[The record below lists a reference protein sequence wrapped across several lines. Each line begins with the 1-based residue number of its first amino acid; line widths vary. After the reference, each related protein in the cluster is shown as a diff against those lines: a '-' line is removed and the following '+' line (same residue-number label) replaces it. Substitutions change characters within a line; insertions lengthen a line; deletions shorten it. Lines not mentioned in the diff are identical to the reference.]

1 MRRWRKSDGGER
13 GTVTAFVASFTV
25 ALLAVG
31 GLVIDGGLTLA
42 TQRRAFNEAN
52 AAARAGAQA
61 VDESS
66 LRSAGGLRLDPGQ
79 ARRRAL
85 EHLASTGLTGSAD
98 VRGDVVTV
106 EVSTTQRLTVLSLV
120 GVGPLTVHAD
130 GSARAV
136 QGVESG
142 DD

>member
-1 MRRWRKSDGGER
+1 MRAGGEQ
-13 GTVTAFVASFTV
+13 GTVTAFVASFTI
-25 ALLAVG
+25 ALLAVA

-61 VDESS
+61 VDEAS
-66 LRSAGGLRLDPGQ
+66 LRTAGRLRLDPGQ

-85 EHLASTGLTGSAD
+85 EHLSATGLTGSAD

-106 EVSTTQRLTVLSLV
+106 RVTTTQRLTVLSLV

-136 QGVESG
+136 QGVETG